1 MRRINKLKRVMFSRQ
16 FCKSSSFFD
25 VADSSRI
32 LRAVVSNF
40 RESGDRSENS
50 NFFLF
55 APKDP
60 FGELFSK
67 IIFKSSSEFLFWQK
81 WGKFEIGQN
90 VADGPIEIMQ
100 IGTFL
105 KLSFKTRRRFLELTL
120 SQSFLHPLCLL
131 PNYILSP
138 LEHSFI

>member
-1 MRRINKLKRVMFSRQ
+1 MNEDEKTTLLW
-16 FCKSSSFFD
+16 C
-25 VADSSRI
+25 I

-55 APKDP
+55 AQKVP

-81 WGKFEIGQN
+81 LGEFEIGLN
-90 VADGPIEIMQ
+90 VPDCPIEIMQ
-100 IGTFL
+100 ISTFS
-105 KLSFKTRRRFLELTL
+105 KLSFK
-120 SQSFLHPLCLL
+120 
-131 PNYILSP
+131 
-138 LEHSFI
+138 

>member
-1 MRRINKLKRVMFSRQ
+1 MLLSVVARGPFLERPSNLPSPISNFGDKRF
-16 FCKSSSFFD
+16 
-25 VADSSRI
+25 

-81 WGKFEIGQN
+81 LGKFEIGQN
-90 VADGPIEIMQ
+90 ATDGPIEIMQ
-100 IGTFL
+100 ISTFL
-105 KLSFKTRRRFLELTL
+105 KLSFKTR
-120 SQSFLHPLCLL
+120 
-131 PNYILSP
+131 
-138 LEHSFI
+138 

>member
-1 MRRINKLKRVMFSRQ
+1 MLFGSL
-16 FCKSSSFFD
+16 SF
-25 VADSSRI
+25 

-67 IIFKSSSEFLFWQK
+67 IIFKSSSEFFFRQK
-81 WGKFEIGQN
+81 LGKFEIGLN
-90 VADGPIEIMQ
+90 VPDGPIEIMQ
-100 IGTFL
+100 ISTFS
-105 KLSFKTRRRFLELTL
+105 KLSFKTRQRFLELTL
-120 SQSFLHPLCLL
+120 SQSFLHPFGLL
-131 PNYILSP
+131 PNYILSRP
-138 LEHSFI
+138 EHCFI

>member
-1 MRRINKLKRVMFSRQ
+1 MLAILKFIS
-16 FCKSSSFFD
+16 
-25 VADSSRI
+25 ANLL

-81 WGKFEIGQN
+81 LGKFEIGQN
-90 VADGPIEIMQ
+90 ATDGPIEIMQ
-100 IGTFL
+100 ITTFL
-105 KLSFKTRRRFLELTL
+105 KLSFKTR
-120 SQSFLHPLCLL
+120 
-131 PNYILSP
+131 
-138 LEHSFI
+138 

>member
-1 MRRINKLKRVMFSRQ
+1 MPCALIRVQSTKNKSHARLHEMS
-16 FCKSSSFFD
+16 
-25 VADSSRI
+25 
-32 LRAVVSNF
+32 LRAIVSNF
-40 RESGDRSENS
+40 RESGDSSENS

-81 WGKFEIGQN
+81 LGKFEIGHN
-90 VADGPIEIMQ
+90 VVDGPIEIMQ
-100 IGTFL
+100 ISTSL
-105 KLSFKTRRRFLELTL
+105 KLSFKTRQCFLELTP